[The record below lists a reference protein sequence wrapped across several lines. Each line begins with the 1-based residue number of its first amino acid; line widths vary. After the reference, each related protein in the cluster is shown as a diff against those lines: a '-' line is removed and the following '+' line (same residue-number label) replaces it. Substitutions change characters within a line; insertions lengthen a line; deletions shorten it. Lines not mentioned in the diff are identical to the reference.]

1 MAVAGRAVDDDTGIH
16 QPLAGLVDILYAVGE
31 MPEIAAFAVPALIP
45 VMREFDLCIFVTRRS
60 KKDQSITPRLIIEP
74 AQLLQA
80 QQLEKFD
87 SRLGIANADHR
98 VEILHRLFYSVRLY
112 SDTVHRSK
120 GNRYFH
126 VRFGYGLVNRL
137 RQGCSGA
144 LFQGMVKMTDGTE
157 NNGWLTRFTANQ
169 GKAWLAGSALLATGL
184 VVGGYLMG
192 DGLVRMKQ
200 SDRAVTVRGLA
211 ERDATADL
219 ATWTIAYS
227 AKAGDLQS
235 AQTKVDN
242 DTKAIRAF
250 FTSLGFDA
258 DALQPTGANVSQYNE
273 NGIATYTVKQRL
285 SLRTTDIK
293 RAEAAVKR
301 QFDLV
306 KSGVELEEGSGMAYT
321 FTKLNAIK
329 PEMIAQAT
337 KDARKSAEQ
346 FAKDS
351 GTGVGSIKSA
361 TQGYFEVTARDG
373 DSSGGWGVSDSP
385 YKKVRV
391 VTTVEYYLD

>member
-1 MAVAGRAVDDDTGIH
+1 MDSENDD
-16 QPLAGLVDILYAVGE
+16 V
-31 MPEIAAFAVPALIP
+31 
-45 VMREFDLCIFVTRRS
+45 
-60 KKDQSITPRLIIEP
+60 
-74 AQLLQA
+74 
-80 QQLEKFD
+80 
-87 SRLGIANADHR
+87 
-98 VEILHRLFYSVRLY
+98 
-112 SDTVHRSK
+112 K
-120 GNRYFH
+120 G
-126 VRFGYGLVNRL
+126 
-137 RQGCSGA
+137 S
-144 LFQGMVKMTDGTE
+144 
-157 NNGWLTRFTANQ
+157 GWLGRLTANQ
-169 GKAWLAGSALLATGL
+169 GKAWLAGTALLATGL
-184 VVGGYLMG
+184 VAGGYLMG

-211 ERDATADL
+211 ERDVTADL

-235 AQTKVDN
+235 AQAKVDG
-242 DTKAIRAF
+242 DTKAIRSF
-250 FTSLGFDA
+250 FNSLGFDA

-273 NGIATYTVKQRL
+273 NGIPTYTVKQRL

-293 RAEAAVKR
+293 KAEAAVKR

-321 FTKLNAIK
+321 FTKLNDIK

-373 DSSGGWGVSDSP
+373 DSAGGWGVSDSP